1 MDLPELPPR
10 AEVLDAL
17 EFAVAPAAGAATVV
31 FGGAA
36 LVGRLTRLK
45 WRRAMPAVG
54 ALAVLAGLVAGNLGR
69 GALPWVPDNSWW
81 QWVWWALLFG
91 VAVEFVARCV
101 DPAVGH
107 LLRAAAVGVVAT
119 AVVPADWQAE
129 LAWKPGEGSAVF
141 RWAVPL
147 FVAATA
153 GMWGVVVEAGRRSP
167 GSTAL
172 AMTIVAWGTTAVL
185 LHQSWL
191 SGTDAAT
198 FLLAAV
204 AAVTV
209 LGILTR
215 LDVSGAA
222 GAAVLPVA
230 VLLVIGRGLVSDP
243 TAPNA
248 VPKGCSLLVGLAP
261 LGLGLF
267 LLPGLTRLPTRRFG
281 AVLPVA
287 AVFVPVAAAV
297 GWAMR
302 VAPLKFGEESW

>member
-10 AEVLDAL
+10 AEVLDAF

-69 GALPWVPDNSWW
+69 GAAVGAGQQLVA
-81 QWVWWALLFG
+81 VGLVVLLFG

-153 GMWGVVVEAGRRSP
+153 GMWSVVVEAGRRSP